1 MSTIA
6 ERVAAALAAETGK
19 AVTSIDVTRSPISGY
34 WVGQADEITVFAERG
49 RARIFLDNDPIIYD
63 DMTIRSTSVEVIR
76 AAIQAARS
84 DRAVTKDLCGWL
96 EYTGWKRVTATK
108 DWGQWRVTAVSGRD
122 DGHAVRATVV
132 GGRVFLLSS
141 ENSVAV
147 LESVTAILER
157 NGVPVAR

>member
-6 ERVAAALAAETGK
+6 ERVAAALAAETGE

-34 WVGQADEITVFAERG
+34 WVGQAGGVTVFAERG

-76 AAIQAARS
+76 SAIQAARAN
-84 DRAVTKDLCGWL
+84 RAVTEDLCGWL
-96 EYTGWKRVTATK
+96 EYAGWKRVTATK
-108 DWGQWRVTAVSGRD
+108 DWGKWRVTAVSGRD

-141 ENSVAV
+141 ENSAAV

>member
-6 ERVAAALAAETGK
+6 ERVAAALAAETGE

-76 AAIQAARS
+76 SAIQAARAN
-84 DRAVTKDLCGWL
+84 RAVTEDLCGWL
-96 EYTGWKRVTATK
+96 EYAGWKRVTVTK
-108 DWGQWRVTAVSGRD
+108 DWGRWRVTAVSGRD

-132 GGRVFLLSS
+132 GGRVFLPLL
-141 ENSVAV
+141 EHDATVR
-147 LESVTAILER
+147 ESVFNLLEQR
-157 NGVPVAR
+157 GVPVSR

>member
-6 ERVAAALAAETGK
+6 ERVAVALAAETGE

-76 AAIQAARS
+76 SAIRGARIN
-84 DRAVTKDLCGWL
+84 RAVAEELCGWL
-96 EYTGWKRVTATK
+96 EYAGWKRVTATK
-108 DWGQWRVTAVSGRD
+108 DWGQWRVTAVSGRG

-132 GGRVFLLSS
+132 GGRVFLPLL
-141 ENSVAV
+141 EHDATVR
-147 LESVTAILER
+147 ESVFNLLEQR
-157 NGVPVAR
+157 GVPVSR

>member
-6 ERVAAALAAETGK
+6 ERVAAALAAETGE

-76 AAIQAARS
+76 SAIRGARIN
-84 DRAVTKDLCGWL
+84 RAVAEELCGWL
-96 EYTGWKRVTATK
+96 EYAGWKRVTATK
-108 DWGQWRVTAVSGRD
+108 DWGQWRVTAVSGRG

-132 GGRVFLLSS
+132 GGRVFLPLL
-141 ENSVAV
+141 EHDATVR
-147 LESVTAILER
+147 ESVFNLLEQR
-157 NGVPVAR
+157 GVPVSR

>member
-6 ERVAAALAAETGK
+6 ERVAVALAAETGE

-76 AAIQAARS
+76 SAIRGARIN
-84 DRAVTKDLCGWL
+84 RAVAEELCAWL
-96 EYTGWKRVTATK
+96 EYAGWKRVTATK
-108 DWGQWRVTAVSGRD
+108 DWGQWRVTAVSGRG

-132 GGRVFLLSS
+132 GGRVFLPLL
-141 ENSVAV
+141 EHDATVR
-147 LESVTAILER
+147 ESVFNLLEQR
-157 NGVPVAR
+157 GVPVSR

>member
-6 ERVAAALAAETGK
+6 ERVAVALAAETGE
-19 AVTSIDVTRSPISGY
+19 AVTSIDVTHSPISGY

-76 AAIQAARS
+76 SAIRGARIN
-84 DRAVTKDLCGWL
+84 RAVAEKLCGWL
-96 EYTGWKRVTATK
+96 EYAGWKRVTATK
-108 DWGQWRVTAVSGRD
+108 DWGQWRVTAVSGRG

-132 GGRVFLLSS
+132 GGRVFLPLL
-141 ENSVAV
+141 EHDATVR
-147 LESVTAILER
+147 ESVFNLLEQR
-157 NGVPVAR
+157 GVPVSR

>member
-6 ERVAAALAAETGK
+6 ERVAVALAAETGE

-76 AAIQAARS
+76 AAIRGARIN
-84 DRAVTKDLCGWL
+84 RAVAEELCGWL
-96 EYTGWKRVTATK
+96 EYAGWQRVTATK
-108 DWGQWRVTAVSGRD
+108 DWGRWRVTAVSGRG

-132 GGRVFLLSS
+132 GGHVFLPLL
-141 ENSVAV
+141 ENSAMVR
-147 LESVTAILER
+147 ESTLNLLER
-157 NGVPVAR
+157 NGVPVSR